1 MRKVLTGN
9 QAVAY
14 GAMLSDIKVVA
25 AYPITPQTTIIEMLA
40 DMQAEG
46 LGDFDYIRVESEHSA
61 MAACIGASMGGVRVF
76 TATCGQGLF
85 LMHEMLHY
93 AAGARTPVVLAN
105 VNRAAAAPW
114 NIWSDQ
120 TDSLSQRET
129 GWIQLYCE
137 GNQEVLDTT
146 IMAFKIAEAVKL
158 PTMIILDAFFLSHT
172 SEPVDIPDKNAVK
185 AFLPPYEPKE
195 VVLDPDDPHTF
206 NAIAMN
212 DVYMEF
218 RWQIQRDMEKAK
230 GVITETQEEFGKR
243 FGRRYYQVEDYMAD
257 DADVLLICTGSV
269 ASTGRVAVD
278 AIRGDGKVTGM
289 VKVKTFRPFPREK
302 IIEALRGKKKVAV
315 IDRNFSPGAQ
325 GIWAQEIRSVL
336 CELPDSER
344 PMVYGYI
351 AGLGGRDVSVETIKD
366 IFYRTIE
373 SKKPED
379 IDMWMGV
386 TYVQPESTIRQSA
399 NPGN

>member
-14 GAMLSDIKVVA
+14 GAMLSGVEVVA
-25 AYPITPQTTIIEMLA
+25 AYPITPQTTIIETLA
-40 DMQAEG
+40 DMQADG

-61 MAACIGASMGGVRVF
+61 MAACIGASMGGVRTF

-105 VNRAAAAPW
+105 VNRAPAAPW

-146 IMAFKIAEAVKL
+146 IMAFKIAEKLKL
-158 PTMIILDAFFLSHT
+158 PTMVILDAFFLSHT
-172 SEPVDIPDKNAVK
+172 SEPIEIPDKEAVK
-185 AFLPPYEPKE
+185 DFLPTYDPKDIW
-195 VVLDPDDPHTF
+195 LNPDNPHTF
-206 NAIAMN
+206 GAIAMS
-212 DVYMEF
+212 DAYMEL
-218 RWQIQRDMEKAK
+218 RWQIQRDMERAK
-230 GVITETQEEFGKR
+230 KVIEEVHEDFAHH
-243 FGRRYYQVEDYMAD
+243 FGRMYHQVEGYLEE
-257 DADVLLICTGSV
+257 DAEVLVVCTGTA
-269 ASTGRVAVD
+269 ASTARVAVE
-278 AIRGDGKVTGM
+278 ALRAEGERAGL
-289 VKVKTFRPFPREK
+289 VKIKTFRPFPGEE
-302 IIEALRGKKKVAV
+302 IMGALKGKKKVAV

-325 GIWAQEIRSVL
+325 GIWAQELRSVL
-336 CELPDSER
+336 CELSDQER

-351 AGLGGRDVSVETIKD
+351 AGIGGCDISVKTIKE
-366 IFYRTIE
+366 IYYRTLG
-373 SKKPED
+373 SHRPDD
-379 IDMWMGV
+379 IDMWIGV
-386 TYVQPESTIRQSA
+386 RHV
-399 NPGN
+399 